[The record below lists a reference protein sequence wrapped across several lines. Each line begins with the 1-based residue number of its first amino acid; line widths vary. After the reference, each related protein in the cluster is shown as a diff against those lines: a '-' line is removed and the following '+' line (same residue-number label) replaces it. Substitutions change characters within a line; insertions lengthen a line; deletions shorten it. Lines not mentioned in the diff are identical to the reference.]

1 MCRFIL
7 SFGQSESVSD
17 EEVMQLR
24 FDIGRY
30 DADYQ
35 SVYGLH
41 HDTNH
46 LYLHFAFNAVSCKS
60 GKMYAEGTSDW
71 CGLRGYVQGL
81 LPRWHIELSVSDG
94 RNNGRNDMER

>member
-46 LYLHFAFNAVSCKS
+46 LYLNAVSCKS

-94 RNNGRNDMER
+94 TNNGRNDMER